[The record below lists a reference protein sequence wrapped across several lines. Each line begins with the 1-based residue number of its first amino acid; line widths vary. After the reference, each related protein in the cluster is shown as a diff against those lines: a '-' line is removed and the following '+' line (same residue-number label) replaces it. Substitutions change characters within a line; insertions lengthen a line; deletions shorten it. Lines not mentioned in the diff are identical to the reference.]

1 VSRTPSDGAGNAA
14 DSRLRAR
21 TAPAELPAGLVR
33 TSTQATPAANAPLL
47 TLQAASVSFGATRA
61 LQDVSLRLSRGERL
75 ALVGANGS
83 GKTTLLRLLH
93 GLQAA
98 DRPVDGRPGAQQTA
112 ATSSAAQPPAARP
125 RTEHLLQPENR
136 PPISAMV
143 FQRPFLLHLSVRW
156 NVLLGLWLQ
165 GVPSAQR
172 EDRCHQALQ
181 RVGLATLAKRPARAL
196 SGGQQQRLA
205 LARAWALQPEILFLD
220 EPTASLDP
228 SAKQEVEALVREFAD
243 DGVTV
248 VMSTHNLGQAKR
260 LATRVVYLADGR
272 LVADLPVDEFFDSPN
287 LPVEAQQFLK
297 GELPWRT

>member
-1 VSRTPSDGAGNAA
+1 VSRTPRAGAGQPA
-14 DSRLRAR
+14 DTGVRAH
-21 TAPAELPAGLVR
+21 TSLAEFPAGQAR
-33 TSTQATPAANAPLL
+33 TSTLAPPAGQAPLL
-47 TLQAASVSFGATRA
+47 TLQAASVSFGTTRA
-61 LQDVSLRLSRGERL
+61 LQDVSLQLLRGERL

-93 GLQAA
+93 GLQAP
-98 DRPVDGRPGAQQTA
+98 DRPTNRL
-112 ATSSAAQPPAARP
+112 P

-136 PPISAMV
+136 PPLCAMV

-165 GVPSAQR
+165 GVPAAQR
-172 EDRCHQALQ
+172 EARCQQALQ
-181 RVGLATLAKRPARAL
+181 RVGLGTLAHRPARAL

-205 LARAWALQPEILFLD
+205 LARAWALQPDILFLD

-228 SAKQEVEALVREFAD
+228 SAKQEVETLVREFAD

-260 LATRVVYLADGR
+260 LATRVAYLAGGR
-272 LVADLPVDEFFDSPN
+272 LVADRPVDEFFDSPD

-297 GELPWRT
+297 GELPWLT